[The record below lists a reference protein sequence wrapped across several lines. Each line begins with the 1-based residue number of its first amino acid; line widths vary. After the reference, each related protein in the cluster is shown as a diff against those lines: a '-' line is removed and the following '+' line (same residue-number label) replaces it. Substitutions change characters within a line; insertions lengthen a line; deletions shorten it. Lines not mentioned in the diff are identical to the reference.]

1 VAFQWV
7 RLRLLNHAS
16 IKEQTDSILATE
28 MVSQL
33 VDDHELIIR
42 NLREHVDACGE
53 QFMIRV
59 QLTSNWLD
67 GAARRNGLDVAFL
80 H

>member
-1 VAFQWV
+1 
-7 RLRLLNHAS
+7 
-16 IKEQTDSILATE
+16 

-42 NLREHVDACGE
+42 NLREHVDACANNS
-53 QFMIRV
+53 MIRV

-67 GAARRNGLDVAFL
+67 AAKKWLGCCVPSLKVNHSDPMVPTEKGSRSGEVVDSKGRR
-80 H
+80 